1 MTRPD
6 RSDPAHETVAQA
18 HPMSF
23 LDASDDD
30 DDDDRDD
37 GDSVARGRGRNDGA
51 RPSSVIS
58 IDAMGGDRGPAAVI
72 GGMSISARKNPDIR
86 FIVHGDEAELTR
98 LMRRRAALAERT
110 EIRHAPEIVP
120 MGAKPSKVMR
130 HARGTSMMSALQ
142 AVKTGEASVAVSCG
156 NTGALMALAM
166 LALRRAPGV
175 DRPAIAVFWP
185 SRGPA
190 GHNIVLDVG
199 ADIRADPRNLLQYAV
214 MGAEYAR
221 VGLGLDQPRVGLL
234 NVGSEETKGG
244 DSIHDAHD
252 LIAAASR
259 RPGAGFS
266 YVGYVEGGDILSTR
280 VDVIVTDGFTGNVA
294 LKTAEGTAK
303 LISDSLREAFRH
315 TWLSRLGA
323 LAAWT
328 SLRRLSKRI
337 DPRRVNGGVFLGLN
351 GSVVKSHGSADA
363 MGVAS
368 AIKLA
373 ATMGLSGFERRVA
386 EQVANTFVGRET
398 APGESTRSGKS
409 SG

>member
-1 MTRPD
+1 MTDQTRPSEPSPD
-6 RSDPAHETVAQA
+6 AAPRASAPIELSVHRPTASSSAEAPAPRA
-18 HPMSF
+18 
-23 LDASDDD
+23 
-30 DDDDRDD
+30 
-37 GDSVARGRGRNDGA
+37 GA
-51 RPSSVIS
+51 SVIS
-58 IDAMGGDRGPAAVI
+58 VDAMGGDRGPGPVLA
-72 GGMSISARKNPDIR
+72 GMAISARKNPDIR
-86 FIVHGDEAELTR
+86 FIVHGDEEELRR
-98 LMRRRAALAERT
+98 LMRRRPGLAERT
-110 EIRHAPEIVP
+110 EVRHAPEVVA
-120 MGAKPSKVMR
+120 MSDKPSKIMR
-130 HARGTSMMSALQ
+130 RSRGTSMMSALQ
-142 AVKTGEASVAVSCG
+142 AVAGGEASVAVSCG

-175 DRPAIAVFWP
+175 DRPAIGVFWP

-199 ADIRADPRNLLQYAV
+199 ADIRAEPKNLAQYAV

-221 VGLGLDQPRVGLL
+221 LGLKIDRPRVGLL
-234 NVGSEETKGG
+234 NVGSEESKGG
-244 DSIHDAHD
+244 ED
-252 LIAAASR
+252 LHLAAEMISAAAI

-266 YVGYVEGGDILSTR
+266 YIGFVEGGDILSDR
-280 VDVIVTDGFTGNVA
+280 VDVIVTDGFTGNIA

-303 LISDSLREAFRH
+303 LISDSLKEAFRH

-363 MGVAS
+363 TAVAS

-373 ATMGLSGFERRVA
+373 ATMGLSGFQGKVA
-386 EQVANTFVGRET
+386 EQVANAFPARNT
-398 APGESTRSGKS
+398 AGADSDRSGKTT
-409 SG
+409 G

>member
-1 MTRPD
+1 MTFFDSPD
-6 RSDPAHETVAQA
+6 DE
-18 HPMSF
+18 
-23 LDASDDD
+23 DDD
-30 DDDDRDD
+30 AD
-37 GDSVARGRGRNDGA
+37 GFVHGRNDGVRRA
-51 RPSSVIS
+51 GVIS

-72 GGMSISARKNPDIR
+72 GGMSISAKRNPDIR

-98 LMRRRAALAERT
+98 LMRRRGALAERT

-130 HARGTSMMSALQ
+130 QARGTSMMSALQ

-221 VGLGLDQPRVGLL
+221 VGLNLDQPRVGLL
-234 NVGSEETKGG
+234 NVGSEEGKGG
-244 DSIHDAHD
+244 EIRYEANA
-252 LIAAASR
+252 LISAAAA

-266 YVGYVEGGDILSTR
+266 YIGFVEGGDILSSR

-303 LISDSLREAFRH
+303 LISDSLREAFKH

-328 SLRRLSKRI
+328 SLRRLGKRI

-373 ATMGLSGFERRVA
+373 ATMGFSGFERRIA
-386 EQVANTFVGRET
+386 EQVANTFAGRDT
-398 APGESTRSGKS
+398 APGDSTRSGKS
-409 SG
+409 TG